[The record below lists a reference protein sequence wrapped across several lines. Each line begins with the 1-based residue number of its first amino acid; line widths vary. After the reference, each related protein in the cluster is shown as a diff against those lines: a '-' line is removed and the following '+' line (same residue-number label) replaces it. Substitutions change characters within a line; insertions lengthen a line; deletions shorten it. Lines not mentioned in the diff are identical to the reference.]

1 MRRSHTAVIER
12 NTTWSGAFSTEP
24 YEAGWASEAVFFV
37 RALERSGLTAEA
49 AARVQ
54 ISPDGIH
61 WCDEGTILRLP
72 AAPGVVCAR
81 FSQFGGWLRL
91 DGELPPGCTM
101 KVIVY
106 CALKE

>member
-12 NTTWSGAFSTEP
+12 NATWSGAFSTEP

-37 RALERSGLTAEA
+37 RALESSGLPTEA

-61 WCDEGTILRLP
+61 WCDEGTTLQLT
-72 AAPGVVCAR
+72 AAPGVAFAR
-81 FSQFGGWLRL
+81 LSQFGGWLRVA
-91 DGELPPGCTM
+91 GELPPDGTM